1 MARKSDGTVNPD
13 FICLGLIGAA
23 RGLKGEVRVTSYTG
37 DPTALGSYGPL
48 STADG
53 SRSFTVQVVGRAKNQ
68 VIAKIAGVTD
78 RDGAE
83 ALRGIALYLPRDAL
97 PKAAD
102 DEFYLADLIGL
113 AVETVDGESLGRV
126 TAVDDFGA
134 GPIVEVDGGARG
146 AVMLPFSDAVVPTV
160 DLESRRMIVDP
171 PAGLLD
177 GASENEGREDQERS
191 GEGE

>member
-1 MARKSDGTVNPD
+1 MAHKSDGAVKPD

-37 DPTALGSYGPL
+37 DPTDLGSYGPL
-48 STADG
+48 FTADG

-68 VIAKIAGVTD
+68 VIARIAGITD

-83 ALRGIALYLPRDAL
+83 ALRGISLYLPRDAL